1 MTLVKFAI
9 PKGSLEEDTFKVLER
24 AWTNVKRKS
33 RAYRVSLDDPKIS
46 VKLIRPQE
54 IPTLVFDGLYDVGIT
69 GSDWVKETRADVK
82 LLLDLEIGRIK
93 LVVAIPDSYGFKSF
107 DQMI

>member
-9 PKGSLEEDTFKVLER
+9 PKGSLEEATFKVLEK

-46 VKLIRPQE
+46 VK
-54 IPTLVFDGLYDVGIT
+54 
-69 GSDWVKETRADVK
+69 
-82 LLLDLEIGRIK
+82 
-93 LVVAIPDSYGFKSF
+93 
-107 DQMI
+107 